1 MSVVVR
7 ECSDLLM
14 LYVKMSS
21 CFLRNYMLTYSSFC
35 FLVYV
40 SHSKMSTASSDTY
53 YTTDLLTNLSVT
65 PNRTDESVNSLENG
79 TANRPGSTPTTENN
93 EVTWIK
99 VFLRCDEKLSGSL
112 LHICYRI
119 IDIIL
124 LFIGLSSA
132 YTTCNLTNKLA
143 TTSICLLI
151 FYFIDLIIISVYLLR
166 SRSPNHSR
174 LTEEEKSE
182 QFRRI
187 SALRGFFIFFKLIPV
202 CFGTGY
208 TLTEKLPET
217 NNCELMR
224 FCLGIV
230 CVSTLLIMIMPP
242 TKPVMPP
249 RRSFLTEC
257 FLLSFLLIINGAYFT
272 TIGLSLKNTQQQSSC
287 IYKNIE
293 DIYLRAPLISY
304 AYVGIILFSFTT
316 GMPMINVLVSR
327 FCQRLT
333 NGRRLYAYYYA
344 VQYTLNYF
352 AALTIIYYLSVGAL
366 LLFQPRSG
374 QPCRADA
381 PGLYRSLLIWQWIRI
396 LTPLIAV
403 PLVIILCC
411 LGVFFGFILSYCL
424 PASITVP
431 LLEVIRVR

>member
-1 MSVVVR
+1 
-7 ECSDLLM
+7 
-14 LYVKMSS
+14 
-21 CFLRNYMLTYSSFC
+21 
-35 FLVYV
+35 
-40 SHSKMSTASSDTY
+40 
-53 YTTDLLTNLSVT
+53 
-65 PNRTDESVNSLENG
+65 
-79 TANRPGSTPTTENN
+79 
-93 EVTWIK
+93 
-99 VFLRCDEKLSGSL
+99 
-112 LHICYRI
+112 
-119 IDIIL
+119 
-124 LFIGLSSA
+124 
-132 YTTCNLTNKLA
+132 
-143 TTSICLLI
+143 
-151 FYFIDLIIISVYLLR
+151 VYLLR

-217 NNCELMR
+217 NDCELMR